1 MVKSGWLLQGKN
13 HIQCSRISLFWR
25 WDGPSWV
32 DSSVWDC
39 EADRILIES
48 TLESR
53 SENRINPGLFWDYEA
68 DHSCVIQV
76 EIQVMTG
83 LVEDL
88 LHLAWRRE
96 NRQRVVLFLGKL
108 LPGCGKKPAL
118 LEAAKI
124 ICEQLCLVS
133 WASSM
138 VDVEFYSCSALLVFY
153 SCGPDG
159 CGNPGWH
166 GFFWVPSELNTI
178 VDDLQYDV
186 CKSFGGCFRGCLN
199 MLRIV

>member
-1 MVKSGWLLQGKN
+1 MLKNQFVLKMGWTKLG
-13 HIQCSRISLFWR
+13 RF
-25 WDGPSWV
+25 
-32 DSSVWDC
+32 
-39 EADRILIES
+39 ADRILIES

-53 SENRINPGLFWDYEA
+53 SENRIHLGFWDYEA
-68 DHSCVIQV
+68 DHSCVIPV
-76 EIQVMTG
+76 EIQVTG
-83 LVEDL
+83 LVEDM

-138 VDVEFYSCSALLVFY
+138 VDVEFYSC
-153 SCGPDG
+153 
-159 CGNPGWH
+159 
-166 GFFWVPSELNTI
+166 
-178 VDDLQYDV
+178 
-186 CKSFGGCFRGCLN
+186 
-199 MLRIV
+199 